1 MGHYELFFFFFLKEC
16 SLFVPNL
23 TITHITSSSSLSY
36 WYIYCTSYSLVNTF
50 SRTWSYLY
58 SSSTK
63 KSYTKTAKMLCSYLQ
78 MWSMEKNNG
87 VLHPI
92 IEIISENLSRIKK
105 HWYRLLQIFQS
116 DRESVLTIKLCSFWT
131 TWSNIFQWNHP
142 DHISLACL
150 WEQYAECWKP
160 YQP

>member
-1 MGHYELFFFFFLKEC
+1 MNFFFFFFLKEC

-50 SRTWSYLY
+50 SRTWRAICIALLPRRAIQ
-58 SSSTK
+58 K
-63 KSYTKTAKMLCSYLQ
+63 LPKCSYLQ
-78 MWSMEKNNG
+78 MSSMEKNNG